1 MTEKDMMK
9 IMLLL
14 FKKIKKE
21 AVSANNEPLYLLED
35 ELQSIFIPND
45 IYDEI
50 CKILDKDYIDF
61 MGIS

>member
-1 MTEKDMMK
+1 MMK

-50 CKILDKDYIDF
+50 CEILDKDYIDF

>member
-50 CKILDKDYIDF
+50 CEILDKDYIDF

>member
-1 MTEKDMMK
+1 MTEKYMMK

-50 CKILDKDYIDF
+50 CEILDKDYIDF